1 MERVHNMKNSSYNE
15 TITMI
20 PNKPHSPQK
29 SKAYVSGAPLPF
41 FLLEV
46 DTVFVILYMK
56 TAMKIS
62 V

>member
-1 MERVHNMKNSSYNE
+1 MKNSSYNE

-20 PNKPHSPQK
+20 PNKSHSPEK
-29 SKAYVSGAPLPF
+29 SKAYVLGAPLPC

-46 DTVFVILYMK
+46 DTVFVILDMK